1 MEMKVETIRIASI
14 DELDQITTE
23 CEIVDEMVDGILLK
37 GCLSSSEYTR
47 IKFMLNLNQQLIDLV
62 KVMGRKIESI
72 EKGA

>member
-1 MEMKVETIRIASI
+1 MEMNIETIRIASI

-23 CEIVDEMVDGILLK
+23 RETVDEMVDGILLK